1 VAEDRKGE
9 WITPAEATA
18 CLRTGSGR
26 GVRIAVLDS
35 GIETAHPAL
44 SRLRFVEDIAIV
56 KEGQEL
62 RTVPGDGRDVFGHG
76 TAVAGIIGEIA
87 PEAEIGSI
95 RVLGERLDSRTAIIA
110 EGAYQAIE
118 RGYHILNCSF
128 GCAVPEHVLEYK
140 RWVDLA
146 FIRGIHVVAACNN
159 LDHTRPEWP
168 GYFSSVVTVNM
179 LPVDQ
184 NALLVHVPGSMVE
197 FAAPG
202 FGVRV
207 PWRESQIREVS
218 GSSFAAPVV
227 AGLLARLL
235 SASNN
240 LHPHVAK
247 GILRH
252 IAPIGVKALGAA
264 DAEGCDSPRSRR

>member
-1 VAEDRKGE
+1 MADHPRGG
-9 WITPAEATA
+9 WITPAEA
-18 CLRTGSGR
+18 CEYLRTGTGR

-35 GIETAHPAL
+35 GIETGHPAL
-44 SRLRFVEDIAIV
+44 SGLRFIEDIAIV

-62 RTVPGDGRDVFGHG
+62 RTAPGEGRDVFGHG
-76 TAVAGIIGEIA
+76 TAVAGIIGRVA

-118 RGYHILNCSF
+118 RGYDILNCSF
-128 GCAVPEHVLEYK
+128 GCAVPEHVLQYK
-140 RWVDLA
+140 KWVDLA
-146 FIRGIHVVAACNN
+146 YIRGIHVVAACNN

-179 LPVDQ
+179 LPADQ
-184 NALLVHVPGSMVE
+184 DALLVHVPDTLVE

-202 FGVRV
+202 FGVHV
-207 PWRESQIREVS
+207 PWQNNQFREVS
-218 GSSFAAPVV
+218 GSSFAAPVA

-235 SASNN
+235 SVSGN
-240 LHPHVAK
+240 LHPPVAQA
-247 GILRH
+247 ILRQ
-252 IAPIGVKALGAA
+252 IAPIHEITLSAT
-264 DAEGCDSPRSRR
+264 DPNWRWPRRSPR

>member
-1 VAEDRKGE
+1 MANDPKGG
-9 WITPAEATA
+9 WITPAEACA
-18 CLRTGSGR
+18 FLQTGTGR

-35 GIETAHPAL
+35 GIETGHPAL
-44 SRLRFVEDIAIV
+44 SGIRFIEDIAIV

-62 RTVPGDGRDVFGHG
+62 RTAPGEGRDVFGHG
-76 TAVAGIIGEIA
+76 TAVAGIIGQIA

-128 GCAVPEHVLEYK
+128 GCAVPEHVLQYK

-146 FIRGIHVVAACNN
+146 YIRGIHVVAACNN
-159 LDHTRPEWP
+159 FDHTKPEWP

-179 LPVDQ
+179 QPVGEK
-184 NALLVHVPGSMVE
+184 ALLAHVPDTLVE

-202 FGVRV
+202 FGVHV
-207 PWRESQIREVS
+207 PWQKNQFREVS
-218 GSSFAAPVV
+218 GSSFAAPVA
-227 AGLLARLL
+227 AGLVARLL
-235 SASNN
+235 SVSGN
-240 LHPHVAK
+240 LRPPVAK
-247 GILRH
+247 AILRQVTPIRE
-252 IAPIGVKALGAA
+252 IAPSAS
-264 DAEGCDSPRSRR
+264 DPNWRWTPRSPR